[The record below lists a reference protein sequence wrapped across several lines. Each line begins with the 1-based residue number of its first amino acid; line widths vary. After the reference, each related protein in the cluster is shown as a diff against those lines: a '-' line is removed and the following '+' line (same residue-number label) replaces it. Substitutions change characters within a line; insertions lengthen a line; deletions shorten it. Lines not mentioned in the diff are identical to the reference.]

1 MKLIAELSLN
11 RNKAKKALKDLEE
24 TLTDLYDAHPNLF
37 PKRPTEMSISDK
49 MRFSEDLINFVEVID
64 QYK

>member
-11 RNKAKKALKDLEE
+11 RDKAKKALGDLET
-24 TLTDLYDAHPNLF
+24 TLTNLYNTHPSLF
-37 PKRPTEMSISDK
+37 PKRPNEMSISDK